1 MDPLSAAN
9 LIFPIQRMDNNLFNS
24 CQMLQIFIYDI
35 SQMVKIQENG
45 LIGWLTNL
53 SRTDPSINLN
63 SELSSG
69 AFNY

>member
-35 SQMVKIQENG
+35 SQMVKFKRMV